1 MRSTLIDLIS
11 VDEIGERIADSVIEY
26 FADAANIELVNRLRG
41 YGLKFELTKEQLE
54 GASERLQG
62 LTFVITGSFENHSRN
77 DLKKIIEDNGGKNTG
92 SVSKKTSYVLVGEA
106 AGSKLAKAQELG
118 INIIDENEL
127 IEMVG

>member
-1 MRSTLIDLIS
+1 MIDLIS

-118 INIIDENEL
+118 VNIIDENEL